1 MGGIDHVV
9 CSAGVLRTGPTSEM
23 GPADLAEI
31 IAVNVTG
38 SLNVARAAH
47 PYLRDS
53 HGSLTLFASSSFTL
67 GRPNYVAYS
76 SSKAAVVN
84 LVQGLAE
91 EWAVDGIRV
100 NAVSPERTNTPM
112 RRRAFPGEEHVTML
126 QPAVVARAT
135 LGLLSSP
142 LSGQVLDV
150 RGGDGTSRWWRTM
163 QPPPRRRRAAPD
175 AAPRAMN
182 RLEHV
187 LASAV
192 LRVLGFVFDR
202 LPIRERVVLA
212 TARLSR
218 LEGNLAFLHAE
229 IGRTRPDVK
238 IVALLDPYSYAILGK
253 LGYLLRMARGMYY
266 LRTSSL
272 FIVDNAYLPVHVAA
286 HRPGTTVVQVWHA
299 VGAFKRFGADTTVG
313 LAEPER
319 SFLHRYY
326 DFVICAGDA
335 SRAPYAAALRTPIER
350 VLPLGAPRTDYF
362 LDERALAQARER
374 ILSAYPRLRGGRV
387 VLYAPTFRGRGRQKH
402 GAPGFD
408 AVALRA
414 ALPADHVVA
423 LKTHPNLDPRETPT
437 AGFDVVLDPALEI
450 NEVFA
455 AVDVL
460 VTDYS
465 SSVFE
470 WALLRR
476 PLVVLTEDL
485 AAYERDP
492 GLYLDYRSQMIG
504 TQVRD
509 ADGVAD
515 AILGGDFDLSG
526 YGRFIAANIDAR
538 DGHASA
544 VRFTGFRPADERV
557 GRP

>member
-1 MGGIDHVV
+1 
-9 CSAGVLRTGPTSEM
+9 
-23 GPADLAEI
+23 
-31 IAVNVTG
+31 
-38 SLNVARAAH
+38 
-47 PYLRDS
+47 
-53 HGSLTLFASSSFTL
+53 
-67 GRPNYVAYS
+67 
-76 SSKAAVVN
+76 
-84 LVQGLAE
+84 
-91 EWAVDGIRV
+91 
-100 NAVSPERTNTPM
+100 
-112 RRRAFPGEEHVTML
+112 
-126 QPAVVARAT
+126 
-135 LGLLSSP
+135 
-142 LSGQVLDV
+142 
-150 RGGDGTSRWWRTM
+150 
-163 QPPPRRRRAAPD
+163 
-175 AAPRAMN
+175 MN

-202 LPIRERVVLA
+202 LPIRPRVVLA

-229 IGRTRPDVK
+229 IGRTRPNVT
-238 IVALLDPYSYAILGK
+238 IVTLLDPYSYGILGK
-253 LGYLLRMARGMYY
+253 AGYLLRMARGTYY

-299 VGAFKRFGADTTVG
+299 VGAFKRFGADTTIG

-319 SFLHRYY
+319 SFLHRFY
-326 DFVICAGDA
+326 DYVICAGDA

-350 VLPLGAPRTDYF
+350 VLPLGVPRTDYF
-362 LDERALAQARER
+362 LDERALTQAREQ
-374 ILSAYPRLRGGRV
+374 ILAAYPALRGGRV

-414 ALPADHVVA
+414 ALPADHVLA

-492 GLYLDYRSQMIG
+492 GLYLDPRTELIG
-504 TQVRD
+504 RHVDDPNELGAAIRD
-509 ADGVAD
+509 ASIDD
-515 AILGGDFDLSG
+515 AAWSAFIARNLGGC
-526 YGRFIAANIDAR
+526 
-538 DGHASA
+538 DGHASRRCIE
-544 VRFTGFRPADERV
+544 RFLPAGMLPRASLRPEN
-557 GRP
+557 P